1 MTWRF
6 HDMKSR
12 IKFSFSKI
20 LVSIV
25 ISLAILYLAPKTIEN
40 NNLLSEFLNI
50 RTFTEVYA
58 IDISGCSNLN
68 QPGTTYLLTA
78 DITNSATSYCM
89 NISAN
94 NVTLD
99 CQGHNIDGD
108 DLADYGIYISRSSSQ
123 TTNVTVR
130 NCNVTD
136 WDVANIYLYYANG
149 NNLTN
154 VTSTSS
160 PYYGFYLSSSNS
172 ITISNSTA
180 NSNYYG
186 FYLISSNSIT
196 ISNSTV
202 NSNSQSGFF
211 ISSSNNNTISNS
223 TVNSNSQSG
232 FYLFSSN
239 NNTISNSTVN
249 SNTWYGFYLS
259 SSNSITI
266 SNSTA
271 NSNYYGFYLS
281 SSNNN
286 TISNSSIHNN
296 TNYGIYLSSAGLNG
310 ANIIYN
316 NLFNNTNNFYF
327 TGTVYTNYWNTTKQ
341 SGTRIYSNGNQ
352 IGGNYWTNS
361 TGNGY
366 SDTCTDADTDGF
378 CDSSYTLNTS
388 NIDYLPLSNK
398 YQLPVILS
406 TDYIKIV
413 VVKNFIKDSSSWS
426 TNFSVTQG
434 NNYILTAYYD
444 GNEEN
449 ISINTKINKSVYI
462 GFFDTNLIGSETT
475 YKDKFQKNYT
485 LP

>member
-1 MTWRF
+1 
-6 HDMKSR
+6 MKSR

-68 QPGTTYLLTA
+68 QPGTTYTLTT

-99 CQGHNIDGD
+99 CQGHNIDGN
-108 DLADYGIYISRSSSQ
+108 DLAYYGIYISRSSSQ
-123 TTNVTVR
+123 TTNITVR

-136 WDVANIYLYYANG
+136 WDNANIYLRYTNG

-154 VTSTSS
+154 VTSISS
-160 PYYGFYLSSSNS
+160 PIYGFYLSSSNS
-172 ITISNSTA
+172 NTISNSTA
-180 NSNYYG
+180 NSNSYDG
-186 FYLISSNSIT
+186 FRLW
-196 ISNSTV
+196 
-202 NSNSQSGFF
+202 
-211 ISSSNNNTISNS
+211 SSSNN
-223 TVNSNSQSG
+223 
-232 FYLFSSN
+232 
-239 NNTISNSTVN
+239 
-249 SNTWYGFYLS
+249 
-259 SSNSITI
+259 TI

-271 NSNYYGFYLS
+271 NSNSIYGFYLYS
-281 SSNNN
+281 SNSTTISSSTTNSNDYGFFLFYSNSNTIFNSTANSNDYGFFLWYSNNNTISSSTTNSNSYYGFALYSSNNN

-327 TGTVYTNYWNTTKQ
+327 EEPIYTNYWNTTKQ
-341 SGTRIYSNGNQ
+341 TGTRIYSNGTQ

-361 TGNGY
+361 AGNGY
-366 SDTCTDADTDGF
+366 SDTCTDADMDGF
-378 CDSSYTLNTS
+378 CNSSYTLDTN

-398 YQLPVILS
+398 YLLLFKLS
-406 TDYIKIV
+406 TDYIKVV
-413 VVKNFIKDSSSWS
+413 VVKGYVKDSSSWT

-475 YKDKFQKNYT
+475 YKDKFQNNYT